1 MVMIV
6 GWTLLV
12 SSWLVKF
19 VIKDEEKRQLIGI
32 ILSAI
37 AFGVFIGGGLSK
49 ISL

>member
-19 VIKDEEKRQLIGI
+19 VIKDKEKRQLIGI
-32 ILSAI
+32 TLLVMAS
-37 AFGVFIGGGLSK
+37 GVFVGGLLSK
-49 ISL
+49 INL